1 MDVLT
6 SALILYALTAGI
18 AGVYILRDRIGFLGF
33 FSKDK
38 DSKPVGPSYWGVYNG
53 SSTVDKEGEKVI
65 KLYEIKNADDET
77 VTGSRM
83 YAKNT
88 PNRTSMT

>member
-18 AGVYILRDRIGFLGF
+18 AGVYILRDRLGFL
-33 FSKDK
+33 SKDK

-65 KLYEIKNADDET
+65 KLYEIKNPDDET
-77 VTGSRM
+77 VTGSGM